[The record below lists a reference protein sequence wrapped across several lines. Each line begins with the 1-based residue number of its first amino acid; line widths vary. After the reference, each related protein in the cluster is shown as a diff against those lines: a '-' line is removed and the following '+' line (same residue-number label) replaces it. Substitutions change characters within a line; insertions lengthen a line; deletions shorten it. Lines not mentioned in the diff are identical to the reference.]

1 MVGDTAG
8 LMPCA
13 RERMNEWRESLVV
26 TLERRVK
33 SVLDS
38 GDRDMSRRWTMWRGN
53 LRTGL
58 QRAGHVIVSSSVVLS
73 LSVHLSCGHVQGL
86 ASSLSPHL
94 TLGSVRRSRAIWS
107 RS

>member
-26 TLERRVK
+26 TLERRMK

-58 QRAGHVIVSSSVVLS
+58 E
-73 LSVHLSCGHVQGL
+73 
-86 ASSLSPHL
+86 
-94 TLGSVRRSRAIWS
+94 RSRRPPLLFHPLSACVLVLADAPAVEHCFS
-107 RS
+107 PPVAPPA